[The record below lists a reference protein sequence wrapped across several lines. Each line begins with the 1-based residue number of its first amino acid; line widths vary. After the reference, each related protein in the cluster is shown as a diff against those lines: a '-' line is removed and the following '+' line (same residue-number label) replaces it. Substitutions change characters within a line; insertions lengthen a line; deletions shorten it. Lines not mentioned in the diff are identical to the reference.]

1 MPERWEQYLNEVVSH
16 VRFVFDRKKIRQ
28 ELAEH
33 MEDLYAD
40 LLSQEIPPE
49 HAAELMVD
57 YMGDSEEL
65 GKELN
70 KAHNP
75 VLGYVWLWVRRLFIL
90 IFIAFGLPV
99 ISVGGCRA
107 IGTGYGAVDR
117 FFTELYEETPENLV
131 YTVEV
136 KRQVKVD
143 DMVVGVEE
151 LRYYENG
158 DMELKYITYQELFS
172 TALTG
177 TFDFYDCYLTDG
189 ENYTSQYRPRDTQI
203 AVSGI
208 YYEAGSITYPDFP
221 ADAKEC
227 HFIYDRE
234 GRQFDMEITL
244 LQKEEDL

>member
-75 VLGYVWLWVRRLFIL
+75 VLGYV
-90 IFIAFGLPV
+90 
-99 ISVGGCRA
+99 
-107 IGTGYGAVDR
+107 
-117 FFTELYEETPENLV
+117 
-131 YTVEV
+131 
-136 KRQVKVD
+136 
-143 DMVVGVEE
+143 
-151 LRYYENG
+151 
-158 DMELKYITYQELFS
+158 
-172 TALTG
+172 
-177 TFDFYDCYLTDG
+177 
-189 ENYTSQYRPRDTQI
+189 
-203 AVSGI
+203 
-208 YYEAGSITYPDFP
+208 
-221 ADAKEC
+221 
-227 HFIYDRE
+227 
-234 GRQFDMEITL
+234 
-244 LQKEEDL
+244 